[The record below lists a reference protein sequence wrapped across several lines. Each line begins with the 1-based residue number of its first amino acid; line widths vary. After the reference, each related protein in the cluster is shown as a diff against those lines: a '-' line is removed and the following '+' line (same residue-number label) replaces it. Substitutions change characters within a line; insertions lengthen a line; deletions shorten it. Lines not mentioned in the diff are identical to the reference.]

1 MDFPLVIN
9 AEVSLPDQVKV
20 VKKYKSRLRKMLAAQ
35 RDIHGGFRTN
45 VDAQVGER
53 QLVKV
58 LEDVISS
65 SRKTC
70 ELSLIIAVRT
80 STPAHNRREREEGE
94 RVLANRRQ
102 QVLHAL
108 SRMNGARGI
117 PEMLAQKRMFFGGLP
132 AMAGENLRGIE
143 MLTANA
149 ADLLPVEVPWRGTP
163 SSPLVLV
170 ETPTRQLIPFS
181 LFDSSLAD
189 ANALF
194 IAKSGGGKTV
204 MAQIFLAMMA
214 RAKPLISILERGD
227 SYRPL
232 VELMGGRVIEV
243 DLESTESLNP
253 WDLPPGQISPSKE
266 KIAFLKNLTLHMIGN
281 SPGSDRSLLDN
292 LLSDAIARTY
302 KRRAIRY
309 SNPIPTFSDLR
320 EELANWR
327 DEERLERTID
337 EAKLAAIK
345 LRLWTGEKGI
355 YSKLFDSPTTMRLN
369 SDWLFFD
376 IEGLKS
382 DPTLETAMSM
392 VIANAV
398 ADRASGR
405 TGQPSITVLDEC
417 WALLDSPTLAPEV
430 VQLFRTARKRYGSV
444 WGISQTVEDFVGT
457 ESQPRLH
464 GPGILKNATTK
475 IIGQQPGDTMPL
487 EKYLF
492 LNPVA
497 IHEVKQFNAP
507 RKGQGAEMLLVLGE
521 KAETTQVIRIVPTA
535 LDYWVCT
542 TFPRER
548 RYRTWFLQENRGRP
562 LLECYEDMARKFP
575 QGLAGLPELPEELS
589 GAVLRAMQ
597 SDKES
602 ETAQAG
608 GRRT

>member
-1 MDFPLVIN
+1 
-9 AEVSLPDQVKV
+9 
-20 VKKYKSRLRKMLAAQ
+20 
-35 RDIHGGFRTN
+35 
-45 VDAQVGER
+45 
-53 QLVKV
+53 
-58 LEDVISS
+58 
-65 SRKTC
+65 
-70 ELSLIIAVRT
+70 
-80 STPAHNRREREEGE
+80 
-94 RVLANRRQ
+94 
-102 QVLHAL
+102 
-108 SRMNGARGI
+108 
-117 PEMLAQKRMFFGGLP
+117 
-132 AMAGENLRGIE
+132 
-143 MLTANA
+143 
-149 ADLLPVEVPWRGTP
+149 
-163 SSPLVLV
+163 
-170 ETPTRQLIPFS
+170 
-181 LFDSSLAD
+181 
-189 ANALF
+189 
-194 IAKSGGGKTV
+194 
-204 MAQIFLAMMA
+204 
-214 RAKPLISILERGD
+214 
-227 SYRPL
+227 
-232 VELMGGRVIEV
+232 
-243 DLESTESLNP
+243 
-253 WDLPPGQISPSKE
+253 
-266 KIAFLKNLTLHMIGN
+266 MIGD
-281 SPGSDRSLLDN
+281 SPGSDRTLLDN

-302 KRRAIRY
+302 KRCAIRY
-309 SNPIPTFSDLR
+309 SNPIPTFNDLG

-369 SDWLFFD
+369 SNWLFFD

-430 VQLFRTARKRYGSV
+430 VQLFRTARKRHGSV
-444 WGISQTVEDFVGT
+444 WGISQTIEDFVGT

-475 IIGQQPGDTMPL
+475 IIGQQPGDTTPL
-487 EKYLF
+487 EKHLF

-497 IHEVKQFNAP
+497 IHEVKQFSAP

-548 RYRTWFLQENRGRP
+548 RYRTWFLQENRERS
-562 LLECYEDMARKFP
+562 LLECYEELAQKFP

-589 GAVLRAMQ
+589 GAVLKAIQNDREIE
-597 SDKES
+597 K
-602 ETAQAG
+602 AQAG
-608 GRRT
+608 R

>member
-1 MDFPLVIN
+1 MSHQEIFLEIKRALNPLANDTLLYRPADQSLVYESGRSQMANVNVEDELDDYLKIGGLLYSWITLRDLPDATFPGMLQELLRMDFPLVIN

-35 RDIHGGFRTN
+35 RDIHGGFHTN

-80 STPAHNRREREEGE
+80 STPAHNRKEREEAE

-108 SRMNGARGI
+108 TRMNGARGI
-117 PEMLAQKRMFFGGLP
+117 PEMLAQKRMFFSGLP

-253 WDLPPGQISPSKE
+253 WDLQSGQISPSKE

-281 SPGSDRSLLDN
+281 SPGSDRTLLDN
-292 LLSDAIARTY
+292 LLSDSHRTH
-302 KRRAIRY
+302 
-309 SNPIPTFSDLR
+309 L
-320 EELANWR
+320 
-327 DEERLERTID
+327 
-337 EAKLAAIK
+337 
-345 LRLWTGEKGI
+345 
-355 YSKLFDSPTTMRLN
+355 
-369 SDWLFFD
+369 
-376 IEGLKS
+376 
-382 DPTLETAMSM
+382 
-392 VIANAV
+392 
-398 ADRASGR
+398 
-405 TGQPSITVLDEC
+405 Q
-417 WALLDSPTLAPEV
+417 ALCD
-430 VQLFRTARKRYGSV
+430 
-444 WGISQTVEDFVGT
+444 
-457 ESQPRLH
+457 
-464 GPGILKNATTK
+464 
-475 IIGQQPGDTMPL
+475 
-487 EKYLF
+487 
-492 LNPVA
+492 
-497 IHEVKQFNAP
+497 
-507 RKGQGAEMLLVLGE
+507 
-521 KAETTQVIRIVPTA
+521 
-535 LDYWVCT
+535 
-542 TFPRER
+542 
-548 RYRTWFLQENRGRP
+548 P
-562 LLECYEDMARKFP
+562 LLEPY
-575 QGLAGLPELPEELS
+575 
-589 GAVLRAMQ
+589 
-597 SDKES
+597 SDF
-602 ETAQAG
+602 
-608 GRRT
+608 